1 MKSSQPVIV
10 RVSHTFAASPE
21 RVFDAW
27 LDPSRL
33 GKWMFA
39 TPGGEMVHV
48 SVEPRVGGC
57 FNVTERREGEDVEH
71 IGEFVEIDRPRR
83 LVFLFQVPKYGP
95 TRDRVEVDITPLGTG
110 CTVTITHELAP
121 ADAEMKDGVIKG
133 WTEIL
138 AGLDRVTA
146 ERS

>member
-1 MKSSQPVIV
+1 MTHTESTLVH
-10 RVSHTFAASPE
+10 VSHTFSASPE

-27 LDPSRL
+27 LDPTRL

-39 TPGGEMVHV
+39 TPGGEMIHV
-48 SVEPRVGGC
+48 AVEPEVGGC
-57 FNVTERREGEDVEH
+57 FNVTERRNGEDVEH

-95 TRDRVEVDITPLGTG
+95 DRDRVIVDIVPAGAG

-121 ADAEMKDGVIKG
+121 KDLEMKDGVVQG

-138 AGLDRVTA
+138 EGLDRVMA

>member
-10 RVSHTFAASPE
+10 RVSHTFSASAE

-33 GKWMFA
+33 GKWLFS

-48 SVEPRVGGC
+48 EVEPRVGGC

-83 LVFLFQVPKYGP
+83 LVFLFQVPKFGAG
-95 TRDRVEVDITPLGTG
+95 RDRVAVDITPLGTG
-110 CTVTITHELAP
+110 CTVTISHELAP
-121 ADAEMKDGVIKG
+121 ADAEMKDGVTKG
-133 WTEIL
+133 WTDL
-138 AGLDRVTA
+138 LSGLDRIMA

>member
-1 MKSSQPVIV
+1 MKSSRQVTV
-10 RVSHTFAASPE
+10 SVSHSFSASAE

-33 GKWMFA
+33 GKWLFT

-48 SVEPRVGGC
+48 AVEPRIGGC

-83 LVFLFQVPKYGP
+83 LVFLFQVPKFGP
-95 TRDRVEVDITPLGTG
+95 TRDRVEVDIVPAGAG

-133 WTEIL
+133 WTDIL
-138 AGLDRVTA
+138 AGLDRATA